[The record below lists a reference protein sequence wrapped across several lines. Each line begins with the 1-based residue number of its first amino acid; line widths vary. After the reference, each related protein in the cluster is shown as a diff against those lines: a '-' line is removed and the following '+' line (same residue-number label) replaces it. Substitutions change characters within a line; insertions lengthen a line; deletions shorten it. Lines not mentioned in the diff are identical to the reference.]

1 MPSCL
6 RTTACLLVLGLS
18 WPAAAPRAQ
27 GADEAPA
34 SCRRV
39 DPEARVRF
47 LGRDLRD
54 AAGLA
59 SADARRLHAWLSRG
73 ECADLAAADIAQR
86 IAGNPDDLEM
96 AYLEARTDALA
107 GRRPVAERRV
117 DALLE
122 RAPQLQPAQVLKAT
136 LLLDR
141 EQRAEAR
148 AWIDRAAAAQPEDL
162 RAAFLRLRADALGAP
177 KGDGAG
183 KLAKVMKDPAMPPD
197 LREEAQATLLYLT
210 ALDID
215 RKEAALR
222 EGLAFE
228 SQTPRWNKAIALA
241 RLLAEEA
248 GKPAEARKVAQGVV
262 DDEGAPADAQHEARV
277 LVAET
282 WLLEAA
288 RIDATPTARNAQ
300 QVANAKAAVDGDMVP
315 VAGRV
320 RRYHDLA
327 ALMPFVADVEDPE
340 ARGKDGLTPLCRGAQ
355 LLEPTKV
362 RRALEAGAAVDGECS
377 GSTALAY
384 VVRQGP
390 GFWSQKTDILAL
402 LLAAGADPDP
412 KLYPGSTY
420 TAMSFCAESLPGCP
434 EALLP
439 QLKDAAAAR
448 AARKP

>member
-1 MPSCL
+1 MPFSL
-6 RTTACLLVLGLS
+6 RTAACLLALGLS

-27 GADEAPA
+27 DGDEAPA
-34 SCRRV
+34 SCRNL
-39 DPEARVRF
+39 DPDARLRF
-47 LGRDLRD
+47 FGRALSD
-54 AAGLA
+54 APGLA

-73 ECADLAAADIAQR
+73 ECAELAASDIGQR
-86 IAGNPDDLEM
+86 IAGNPDDVEM
-96 AYLEARTDALA
+96 AYLEARSDALA
-107 GRRPVAERRV
+107 GRRQVAERRV

-141 EQRAEAR
+141 EQRTEAR
-148 AWIDRAAAAQPEDL
+148 EWIARAIAANPDDL
-162 RAAFLRLRADALGAP
+162 RAAFVQLRADVLDAP
-177 KGDGAG
+177 KGEGAG
-183 KLAKVMKDPAMPPD
+183 KLAKVLKDASMPPD

-215 RKEAALR
+215 RKESALR
-222 EGLAFE
+222 EGLKFE
-228 SQTPRWNKAIALA
+228 SQTPRWNKSIALA

-288 RIDATPTARNAQ
+288 RIDPTPTARNAE

-320 RRYHDLA
+320 RRYHDLS

-340 ARGKDGLTPLCRGAQ
+340 ARGQDGLTLLCRGAR

-362 RRALEAGAAVDGECS
+362 KRALEAGAAVDGECS

-390 GFWSQKTDILAL
+390 GFWGQKTDVLAL

-412 KLYPGSTY
+412 KLYPGSSY

-439 QLKDAAAAR
+439 LLKDAAAAR